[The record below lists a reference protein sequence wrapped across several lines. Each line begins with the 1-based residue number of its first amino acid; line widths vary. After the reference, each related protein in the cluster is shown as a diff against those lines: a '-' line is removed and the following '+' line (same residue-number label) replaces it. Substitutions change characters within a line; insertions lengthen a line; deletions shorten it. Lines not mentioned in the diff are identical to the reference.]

1 MDKDL
6 PAPIGDC
13 ALTVTTRSKA
23 TTVSGG
29 ASLEL
34 DIAVEIMPRGGDLI
48 PFGLTIPSWNFSP
61 SATTE
66 THSLYHAP
74 LGECSGVATSVR
86 IADDPAKALTGA
98 PQNHLGQ
105 GFGRCFHTRCFTLSL
120 FLPECQRRIHLGG
133 ALSGNPAGDHR
144 GRCEQRGNAE

>member
-1 MDKDL
+1 VDKDL

-66 THSLYHAP
+66 THSLYHT
-74 LGECSGVATSVR
+74 LSGESWVGPPYRASSVR
-86 IADDPAKALTGA
+86 V
-98 PQNHLGQ
+98 
-105 GFGRCFHTRCFTLSL
+105 
-120 FLPECQRRIHLGG
+120 
-133 ALSGNPAGDHR
+133 GD
-144 GRCEQRGNAE
+144 

>member
-1 MDKDL
+1 VDKDL

-48 PFGLTIPSWNFSP
+48 LFGLTIPSWNCSP

-66 THSLYHAP
+66 THSLYHARLVQSGSAGHP
-74 LGECSGVATSVR
+74 RRSPFSESPTIHSEAGDVFLEVALGRLPHVR
-86 IADDPAKALTGA
+86 KAN
-98 PQNHLGQ
+98 QDWQ
-105 GFGRCFHTRCFTLSL
+105 
-120 FLPECQRRIHLGG
+120 LPE
-133 ALSGNPAGDHR
+133 
-144 GRCEQRGNAE
+144 AELCSVLYRLRYA

>member
-66 THSLYHAP
+66 THSLYHA
-74 LGECSGVATSVR
+74 LSGESWVGPPHRASSVR
-86 IADDPAKALTGA
+86 IGHTDVIPL
-98 PQNHLGQ
+98 
-105 GFGRCFHTRCFTLSL
+105 FGIL
-120 FLPECQRRIHLGG
+120 
-133 ALSGNPAGDHR
+133 
-144 GRCEQRGNAE
+144 

>member
-1 MDKDL
+1 VDKDL

-23 TTVSGG
+23 TTVRGG

-66 THSLYHAP
+66 THSLYHALLVHWAGMLQWGVVVGP
-74 LGECSGVATSVR
+74 KSRSGRRNRAVRRLSAVCSARMVIS
-86 IADDPAKALTGA
+86 P
-98 PQNHLGQ
+98 
-105 GFGRCFHTRCFTLSL
+105 
-120 FLPECQRRIHLGG
+120 
-133 ALSGNPAGDHR
+133 
-144 GRCEQRGNAE
+144 NAVWSQ